1 MIGVPSD
8 SDQTIIA
15 PLTGTLESASTGLA
29 RGKGRGRSQ
38 TPLILERL
46 VSAAGRANVHLLAHL
61 HVGATHRMPM
71 FPPRRSRSSASSGM
85 GNLPGILSGRPV
97 AAARHTEQG
106 HMRWPVPDCHLGEPA
121 TVDIEDHGCSGT
133 AAGWLNQGSA
143 NRPAVLSFVAATAR
157 PGTQLTDPTVRLS
170 AAAHPY
176 LRPPSFATETEAGA
190 LPKAEFGWIGSN
202 PDGRAEPPQTAID
215 TFTGEITAVDLLP
228 GKRYYRAVGDG
239 QYPNGAFWTEEPI
252 GSEVALRRDYAV
264 RNDWNGNRVW

>member
-1 MIGVPSD
+1 
-8 SDQTIIA
+8 
-15 PLTGTLESASTGLA
+15 
-29 RGKGRGRSQ
+29 
-38 TPLILERL
+38 
-46 VSAAGRANVHLLAHL
+46 
-61 HVGATHRMPM
+61 
-71 FPPRRSRSSASSGM
+71 
-85 GNLPGILSGRPV
+85 
-97 AAARHTEQG
+97 
-106 HMRWPVPDCHLGEPA
+106 MRWPVPDCHLGEPA

-143 NRPAVLSFVAATAR
+143 NRPAILSFVAATAR

-176 LRPPSFATETEAGA
+176 LRPPSFAPETEAGA

-264 RNDWNGNRVW
+264 RNDWNGNRGLVILVPNRTVPSWVGQTAPQQATGDSTRWLPGGARQLWVEPGTLGAKDGDWFILPMPGAA